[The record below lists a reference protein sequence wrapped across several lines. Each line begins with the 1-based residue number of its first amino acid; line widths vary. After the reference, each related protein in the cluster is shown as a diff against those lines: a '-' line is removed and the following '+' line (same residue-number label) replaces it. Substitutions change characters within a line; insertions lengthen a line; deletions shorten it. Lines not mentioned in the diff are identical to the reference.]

1 MNRTMIRFNI
11 RSIVA
16 GATFLSAAN
25 APLWALDL
33 TPRPGFRKLEQFQ
46 IPVVLFEDGARTVRW
61 QPPNGWQ
68 VNAVG
73 RALTFFPP
81 KSSVAMARLEVRP
94 PGALAAAAGAPLA
107 WAQSHLP
114 DKATEIALSAERE
127 NPFSL
132 AGLPAKERI
141 YSYRVGAQ
149 HLTTAVAY
157 VDLNARESLALI
169 VTALSADFDAI
180 HAEAIAS
187 MFSWNWIEP
196 ENG

>member
-1 MNRTMIRFNI
+1 MNRAMIQFRF

-16 GATFLSAAN
+16 GLTLFSAVAG
-25 APLWALDL
+25 PVCALDL

-81 KSSVAMARLEVRP
+81 KSSVAMARLEIRP
-94 PGALAAAAGAPLA
+94 PGALAADAGAPLA
-107 WAQSHLP
+107 WAQAHLP
-114 DKATEIALSAERE
+114 NKATESALSAERE

-141 YSYRVGAQ
+141 YAYRLGAQ

-157 VDLNARESLALI
+157 VDLNGRESLALI

-187 MFSWNWIEP
+187 MFSWNWTEP